1 MVKRNSNIQ
10 DVLYRKEAI
19 DAVNDN
25 IRNISLVLL
34 ALAVVLTFYLLCF
47 DKQYDKAC
55 YILQALPHP
64 YNETGGGRSWASFG
78 DRFSEGMCGVACWLP

>member
-34 ALAVVLTFYLLCF
+34 ALAVVLTFISLCF
-47 DKQYDKAC
+47 DKQYDKALL
-55 YILQALPHP
+55 YSSASLIHTMKLV
-64 YNETGGGRSWASFG
+64 GASFFI
-78 DRFSEGMCGVACWLP
+78 RRPFLRRNV